1 MSNTIENEITSLNAN
16 KQTEDKFATFT
27 LKYQKLIDSASKD
40 RLNNRNYID
49 DYWGYS
55 RWIHRDPKTGAYSR
69 EDIDNVLDSE
79 SLESKIKLSRYF
91 FEHNGFYRRIL
102 LHYATILKYI
112 GILIPN
118 PTFGLNLSKDSIKK
132 KYNNAVNFID
142 TANLPALYTRFA
154 IRALRD
160 GTYYG
165 IISDV
170 SNKGLVIL
178 DLPTTYCRSYY
189 IDSDGNDV
197 LEFNVSYFD
206 TITDEVIRENTL
218 SVYPEEVS
226 NWYKRWKKGKVTY
239 WCPVP
244 AEIAIYLPLID
255 GIPTF
260 LELIPA
266 VLDYEES
273 KAINKARDLNEI
285 RKIIVQKIPHLTDG
299 GLLFEPDEA
308 EYIHKG
314 TVNMLK
320 DDANVSV
327 LTTYAD
333 VDAIVA
339 HSNNDNALNSVDKAL
354 KNVYAESGS
363 SSQLFGTDS
372 NLSLETSINNDMAL
386 MMTLVKRIDAL
397 ITRVINLKFGKSEV
411 SFIYETLPISYYNES
426 KYIENALKLASSG
439 YSFIIPSL
447 AMGISQGELINVKDL
462 ENDVLKLSDKL
473 IPLSTS
479 YTQSGNSPGRPAL
492 SPEEKSEKTV
502 ANEISLDNGGN
513 TN

>member
-1 MSNTIENEITSLNAN
+1 MDKKTTEQIASFTKAYQQLINSADTKKTSNFIE
-16 KQTEDKFATFT
+16 
-27 LKYQKLIDSASKD
+27 
-40 RLNNRNYID
+40 
-49 DYWGYS
+49 DYFGYS
-55 RWIHRDPKTGAYSR
+55 RWLHRDPKTGAFSR
-69 EDIDNVLDSE
+69 EEIDRIIDSE
-79 SLESKIKLSRYF
+79 SLEEKIKLSRFF

-102 LHYATILKYI
+102 MHYATILKYI
-112 GILIPN
+112 GILVPN
-118 PTFGLNLSKDSIKK
+118 PVFGTNLSKDSVKK
-132 KYNNAVNFID
+132 KYTNAVNFID
-142 TANLPALYTRFA
+142 TANLPSLFTRFA
-154 IRALRD
+154 IKALRD

-178 DLPTTYCRSYY
+178 DLPTTYCRSNY

-197 LEFNVSYFD
+197 LEFNVQYFD
-206 TITDEVIRENTL
+206 TIIDDEIKENTL
-218 SVYPEEVS
+218 RVYPEEVS
-226 NWYKRWKKGKVTY
+226 NWYRRYKKGKVKY

-244 AEIAIYLPLID
+244 AELAIYLPLID

-308 EYIHKG
+308 EMIHKG
-314 TVNMLK
+314 TVKMLK
-320 DDANVSV
+320 DDSNVSV

-339 HSNNDNALNSVDKAL
+339 HSANDNALNSVDKAL
-354 KNVYAESGS
+354 TNIYAESGS

-386 MMTLVKRIDAL
+386 MMTFAKRIDAL
-397 ITRVINLKFGKSEV
+397 ITRIINAKFGKSEV
-411 SFIYETLPISYYNES
+411 TFLYQILPISYYNES
-426 KYIENALKLASSG
+426 KYIENSLKLANSG

-447 AMGISQGELINVKDL
+447 ALGITQGELLNLKDL
-462 ENDVLKLSDKL
+462 ENDVLKLGDKL

-492 SPEEKSEKTV
+492 SPEEKSEKTI
-502 ANEISLDNGGN
+502 ANEKSLDGGTKN
-513 TN
+513 

>member
-1 MSNTIENEITSLNAN
+1 M
-16 KQTEDKFATFT
+16 
-27 LKYQKLIDSASKD
+27 
-40 RLNNRNYID
+40 
-49 DYWGYS
+49 
-55 RWIHRDPKTGAYSR
+55 
-69 EDIDNVLDSE
+69 
-79 SLESKIKLSRYF
+79 
-91 FEHNGFYRRIL
+91 
-102 LHYATILKYI
+102 
-112 GILIPN
+112 
-118 PTFGLNLSKDSIKK
+118 
-132 KYNNAVNFID
+132 
-142 TANLPALYTRFA
+142 
-154 IRALRD
+154 
-160 GTYYG
+160 
-165 IISDV
+165 
-170 SNKGLVIL
+170 
-178 DLPTTYCRSYY
+178 DLPTKYCRSYY

-206 TITDEVIRENTL
+206 SITDEVIRENTL
-218 SVYPEEVS
+218 SVYPEEIT
-226 NWYKRWKKGKVTY
+226 NWYRRWKKSKVATY

-244 AEIAIYLPLID
+244 AELAIYLPLID

-260 LELIPA
+260 LDLIPA

-285 RKIIVQKIPHLTDG
+285 RKIIVQKIPHLADG

-314 TVNMLK
+314 TVQMLK

-354 KNVYAESGS
+354 KNIYAESGS

-386 MMTLVKRIDAL
+386 MMTFVKRVDAL
-397 ITRVINLKFGKSEV
+397 ITRIINAKFGKSEV
-411 SFIYETLPISYYNES
+411 SFIYQTLPISYYNES
-426 KYIENALKLASSG
+426 KYIENSMKLANSG
-439 YSFIIPSL
+439 YSFIVPSL
-447 AMGISQGELINVKDL
+447 AIGISQGELLNLKDL
-462 ENDVLKLSDKL
+462 ENDVLKLGDKL

>member
-1 MSNTIENEITSLNAN
+1 MDKKTEEQITS
-16 KQTEDKFATFT
+16 FT
-27 LKYQKLIDSASKD
+27 KAYEKLIDSAKKKNS
-40 RLNNRNYID
+40 NYID
-49 DYWGYS
+49 YFGYK
-55 RWIHRDPKTGAYSR
+55 RWLRRDPKTGAYSR
-69 EDIDNVLDSE
+69 EDIDRILDSAD
-79 SLESKIKLSRYF
+79 LESKIELSRFF

-118 PTFGLNLSKDSIKK
+118 PTFGLTLSKPSITK
-132 KYNNAVNFID
+132 KYHNAVSFLD
-142 TANLPALYTRFA
+142 TAELPTLFTRFA

-165 IISDV
+165 IISSV

-178 DLPTTYCRSYY
+178 DLPTSYCRSNY

-197 LEFNVSYFD
+197 LEFNVLYFD
-206 TITDEVIRENTL
+206 SIADEVIKENTL
-218 SVYPEEVS
+218 SVYPDEIS
-226 NWYKRWKKGKVTY
+226 NWYRRYKKGKVTC

-244 AEIAIYLPLID
+244 SELAIYLPLID

-285 RKIIVQKIPHLTDG
+285 RKIIVQKIPHLQDG

-314 TVNMLK
+314 TVNMLQ
-320 DDANVSV
+320 DDSNVSV

-354 KNVYAESGS
+354 KNIYAESGS

-386 MMTLVKRIDAL
+386 MMSFVKRVDAL
-397 ITRVINLKFGKSEV
+397 LTRIINDKFGKSEV
-411 SFIYETLPISYYNES
+411 SFIYQTLPISYYNES
-426 KYIENALKLASSG
+426 KYIENSLKLANSG

-447 AMGISQGELINVKDL
+447 ALGISQGELLNIKDL
-462 ENDVLKLSDKL
+462 ENDVLKLGDKL

-502 ANEISLDNGGN
+502 ANEISLDNGGS